1 MIVHETVVDPMPG
14 PYEAAVPA
22 AVAPPASTT
31 RQFPHWL
38 AACAHATLVFVAVWI
53 FLLSDGRAADEAI
66 GVAFVLAGIWVA
78 ALALTRSAA
87 RQHVLAVGGG
97 GAVVI
102 GTLAGLI
109 AASAAGLW
117 VPDLRLHPISLLGVA
132 LSVLVMTAAWRAFL
146 DSRDITPRRLL
157 IVGGGRGALELIE
170 TLDQESKLPFQ
181 AVAVVDD
188 DHPEDT
194 IAGVPTKGR
203 IKDLPQVVL
212 DERPDLVV
220 LAVDRKRPQVFKDL
234 LDVAGSGFQVVGL
247 PEFYEHAFGRVPV
260 RHVSAAWFMS
270 VLHLYQRPYTRFAKR
285 SFDVLVASVALILVA
300 PTLLVLAA
308 LVRRTGH
315 GVIFR
320 QTRLGESG
328 KHFTMYKFRTMR
340 EGAEEPGTPLWAEE
354 RDPRVTPIGRFM
366 RRTRLDELPQLWNV
380 LRGDMSIVGP
390 RPERPEFL
398 MLLERSVPYWSRR
411 HMLKPGITG
420 WAQVRNGYAADCAG
434 TEEKLSYDLWYLR
447 HRSLLVDLIICVKTF
462 PKLLSGWGAR

>member
-22 AVAPPASTT
+22 AVAPPAPTT

-203 IKDLPQVVL
+203 IKDLPRSSWTSARISSCSPSTASGRRSSRICSTSQAPASRLSACPSSTSTHSVVC
-212 DERPDLVV
+212 RCVMCP
-220 LAVDRKRPQVFKDL
+220 
-234 LDVAGSGFQVVGL
+234 
-247 PEFYEHAFGRVPV
+247 
-260 RHVSAAWFMS
+260 
-270 VLHLYQRPYTRFAKR
+270 
-285 SFDVLVASVALILVA
+285 
-300 PTLLVLAA
+300 
-308 LVRRTGH
+308 
-315 GVIFR
+315 
-320 QTRLGESG
+320 
-328 KHFTMYKFRTMR
+328 
-340 EGAEEPGTPLWAEE
+340 
-354 RDPRVTPIGRFM
+354 
-366 RRTRLDELPQLWNV
+366 
-380 LRGDMSIVGP
+380 LRGS
-390 RPERPEFL
+390 
-398 MLLERSVPYWSRR
+398 
-411 HMLKPGITG
+411 
-420 WAQVRNGYAADCAG
+420 
-434 TEEKLSYDLWYLR
+434 
-447 HRSLLVDLIICVKTF
+447 
-462 PKLLSGWGAR
+462 

>member
-1 MIVHETVVDPMPG
+1 MIVHETIVEPMPGG

-22 AVAPPASTT
+22 VPAPLVRSA
-31 RQFPHWL
+31 RQIPHWL
-38 AACAHATLVFVAVWI
+38 AAGAHSALVFVAVYV
-53 FLLSDGRAADEAI
+53 FLLSDGRAAGKAV
-66 GVAFVLAGIWVA
+66 GVAVVLAGIWVA
-78 ALALTRSAA
+78 TLALTRSAV

-102 GTLAGLI
+102 GTVAGLI

-117 VPDLRLHPISLLGVA
+117 VPDLRLHPVSLLGVA

-170 TLDQESKLPFQ
+170 TLEHEKVPFE

-188 DHPEDT
+188 DHPDDT
-194 IAGVPTKGR
+194 VAGIPTKGR

-212 DERPDLVV
+212 NEHPDLVV
-220 LAVDRKRPQVFKDL
+220 LAIDRKRPQVFKEL
-234 LDVAGSGFQVVGL
+234 LDVAGTGFQVVGL

-285 SFDVLVASVALILVA
+285 TFDVVVASIALFLVA
-300 PTLLVLAA
+300 PVLLALSL

-315 GVIFR
+315 SVIFR
-320 QTRLGESG
+320 QTRLGEGG
-328 KHFTMYKFRTMR
+328 KHFTMYKFRTMH

-354 RDPRVTPIGRFM
+354 RDPRVTPIGRLM

-411 HMLKPGITG
+411 HLLKPGITG

>member
-1 MIVHETVVDPMPG
+1 MIVHESVVEPLPG
-14 PYEAAVPA
+14 PYEAGVTGETA
-22 AVAPPASTT
+22 APASAA
-31 RQFPHWL
+31 RQVPHWL
-38 AACAHATLVFVAVWI
+38 AACAHSTLVFVAVFV
-53 FLLSDGRAADEAI
+53 FLLSDGRPAGKAVGIA
-66 GVAFVLAGIWVA
+66 VVLAGIWIA
-78 ALALTRSAA
+78 TLALTRSAV

-117 VPDLRLHPISLLGVA
+117 VPDLRLQPLSLVGVA
-132 LSVLVMTAAWRAFL
+132 LSVLIMTAAWRAFI
-146 DSRDITPRRLL
+146 DSRDITPRRVL
-157 IVGGGRGALELIE
+157 IVGGGRGALDLIE
-170 TLDQESKLPFQ
+170 TLDQEKKVPFE

-188 DHPEDT
+188 DHPDDT
-194 IAGVPTKGR
+194 VAGVPTRGR
-203 IKDLPQVVL
+203 LKDLPQVVL

-220 LAVDRKRPQVFKDL
+220 LAVERKRPQVFKEL
-234 LDVAGSGFQVVGL
+234 LDVAGTGFQVVGL

-270 VLHLYQRPYTRFAKR
+270 VLHLYQRPYTRLAKR
-285 SFDVLVASVALILVA
+285 SFDVLVASAALFLVA
-300 PTLLVLAA
+300 PVLLVLAL

-315 GVIFR
+315 QIIFR
-320 QTRLGESG
+320 QTRLGEGG

-354 RDPRVTPIGRFM
+354 RDPRVTPVGRLM

-380 LRGDMSIVGP
+380 LSGDMSIVGP

-411 HMLKPGITG
+411 HLLKPGITG

-447 HRSLLVDLIICVKTF
+447 HRSLLVDLIICVKTI
-462 PKLLSGWGAR
+462 PKLVSGWGAR